1 MKRSIVAALGFVWG
15 LLIVWLVLY
24 SLSRIHWPPTTNVP
38 SSGCTDMEHC
48 SPRWL
53 TSLTLG
59 CTFLLPALFFL
70 MLNAM
75 AWMRWT
81 GRKWVTAFATLNVL
95 VALFFLFGSIVVF
108 MK

>member
-1 MKRSIVAALGFVWG
+1 
-15 LLIVWLVLY
+15 
-24 SLSRIHWPPTTNVP
+24 
-38 SSGCTDMEHC
+38 
-48 SPRWL
+48 
-53 TSLTLG
+53 
-59 CTFLLPALFFL
+59 

-81 GRKWVTAFATLNVL
+81 VRKWVTVFATLNVL